1 VTGVRNVSTTAPA
14 VIAIAV
20 LLAACGGSH
29 HKPKTTDHP
38 KNAKLRPSTEIGVAQ
53 AFASAYLRYID
64 GLAAASVLPDAT
76 AAVMKAAVS
85 GGLIPANE
93 RVGTLS
99 LVGLKTAKG
108 VPGGVLI
115 TARTRA
121 GTLYAQETLARARH
135 GWQVVNLLTPDFVQ
149 VFVKQNIATIPEPA
163 GSHGPE
169 AAARVFL
176 AGYLP
181 WYYGHGPASAIQRAT
196 PALRVGLRAH
206 PPNIPPP
213 MAHLHGQVKG
223 IGMARN
229 GSGWQALVNVHDAA
243 STYQLTLGVQMVS
256 GHWEVTAVS
265 SQ

>member
-1 VTGVRNVSTTAPA
+1 MTGVRNVSTTTPA

-38 KNAKLRPSTEIGVAQ
+38 KNAKLRPPTEIGVAQ

-64 GLAAASVLPDAT
+64 GTAKASTLPDAT
-76 AAVMKAAVS
+76 AAVKTAAVS
-85 GGLIPANE
+85 GGVIPANE
-93 RVGTLS
+93 RVGALS
-99 LVGLKTAKG
+99 LLGLMPATG
-108 VPGGVLI
+108 VSGGVLI
-115 TARTRA
+115 TARDRA
-121 GTLYAQETLARARH
+121 RTLYAQETLARARP

-149 VFVKQNIATIPEPA
+149 VFVRQSTATIPEPA

-169 AAARVFL
+169 SVARAFL
-176 AGYLP
+176 AGYVP
-181 WYYGHGPASAIQRAT
+181 WYYGHGPASAIQRAA
-196 PALRVGLRAH
+196 PALRADLRAR
-206 PPNIPPP
+206 PPNIPPA

-223 IGMARN
+223 IGMTRN
-229 GSGWQALVNVHDAA
+229 GSGWEALVNVHDAA

-256 GHWEVTAVS
+256 GRWEVTAVS